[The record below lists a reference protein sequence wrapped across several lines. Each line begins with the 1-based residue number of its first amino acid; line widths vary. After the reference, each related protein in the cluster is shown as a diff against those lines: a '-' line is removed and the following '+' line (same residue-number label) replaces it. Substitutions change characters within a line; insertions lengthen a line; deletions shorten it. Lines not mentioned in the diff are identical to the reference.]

1 VKPESRKIRW
11 GKHFVRMGDRSN
23 AHAFWLGNP
32 GERNYFEDPV
42 IEGLDI
48 KMDPKEIKWE
58 GVG

>member
-1 VKPESRKIRW
+1 MGKPILCLW
-11 GKHFVRMGDRSN
+11 GTGEMHTL
-23 AHAFWLGNP
+23 FWFGNL

-58 GVG
+58 GVN